1 MRVPFC
7 SYELSQSSLRGWS
20 TGIFVHRCLR
30 IRQFVVFTSNG
41 TVNWERSPLMVVA
54 VIVTL

>member
-7 SYELSQSSLRGWS
+7 SYTASQSSLRRRP
-20 TGIFVHRCLR
+20 TCLFARLCLR